1 MMTFAE
7 TEDDDD
13 KHATIELLSR
23 DLRKAAVTMTPQEA
37 RFLVDAYYSMQ
48 KQRIVQSNRKFAME
62 DEPHTVIKWFADQT
76 YTLEKQVKAALDK
89 YSAAQPMGEWMRK
102 IVGVG
107 PVIAAGL
114 LAHIDIKKAPTVGHI
129 WSFAGLNPEATWL
142 GGSAAEKAVRL
153 FSEPK
158 KPADIQRLLQI
169 AAHAPCCAKW
179 LSRLVYRQATGEE
192 PPFRNLGR
200 EHSAE
205 DYVKVMLHDVKFTN
219 DHLLM
224 ALSKRPWNAE
234 LKTLL
239 WKLGESMKRFSTREN
254 CYYGHLYRAK
264 KAEYVGMSE
273 TGLYK
278 QKAEDSLKKKNY
290 SKTTEAYKAYKQGK
304 YPPGRLDLMAMRYS
318 TKRFLA
324 DMHLVWYWK
333 EFGIL
338 PPVPYVFAIAG
349 HSHYEMAPSVAD
361 VPDLAEELAKRW
373 PEARRGV

>member
-1 MMTFAE
+1 MTFAE

-219 DHLLM
+219 DHIVM
-224 ALSKRPWNAE
+224 ALSRRPWNAQ
-234 LKTLL
+234 LKVIM
-239 WKLGESMKRFSTREN
+239 WKLGESFKKTSGHEKG
-254 CYYGHLYRAK
+254 YYGHLYKAK

-278 QKAEDSLKKKNY
+278 QKAEDSLKKKNF
-290 SKTTEAYKAYKQGK
+290 SKTTEAYKAYAQGK
-304 YPPGRLDLMAMRYS
+304 YPAGRMDLMAMRYAVKQYLS
-318 TKRFLA
+318 DL
-324 DMHLVWYWK
+324 HSVWYK
-333 EFGIL
+333 HEFGID
-338 PPVPYVFAIAG
+338 PPKPYPIARLG
-349 HSHYEMAPSVAD
+349 HAHE
-361 VPDLAEELAKRW
+361 
-373 PEARRGV
+373 RRGPNV